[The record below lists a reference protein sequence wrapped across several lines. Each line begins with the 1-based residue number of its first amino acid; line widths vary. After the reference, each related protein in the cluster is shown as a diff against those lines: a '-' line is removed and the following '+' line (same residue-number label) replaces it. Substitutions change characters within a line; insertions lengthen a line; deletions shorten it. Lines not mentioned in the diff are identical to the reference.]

1 MKNMKVAK
9 KLIVSFLIVALLAG
23 VVGGVGIFGMS
34 QIDNASHRMYY
45 SYTEALPEIA
55 KALEYSQRLRVQL
68 RNVILFSGD
77 LNALSGIEQDVRA
90 TEASFESFMTTYNR
104 EFVDD
109 EQSQR
114 LFNDAMRAYE
124 NEFKPGMG
132 QILAGAKAD
141 AEQAD
146 LKVIL
151 NSLTA
156 SSNLIVENLT
166 ECMDIKLSRASSVNY
181 ANTQLFRTLLIVS
194 IAVIAVAIGIA
205 LFLAFYISGLISKP
219 LTVLTTF
226 MQKAGTTG
234 DIFMSDADRA
244 VFSKNAQ
251 IKDEIGQTIGA
262 TSSFIAH
269 VTEVSGSLQTIAGG
283 DLTVEVKLLSDS
295 DTMGLSLKSMVS
307 NLNNMFSEINS
318 ATSQVSAGSKQI
330 ADGATA
336 LAAGSTEQASSVEE
350 LAASLTEVSTS
361 TNENA
366 DMAKE
371 ASGLSGEIKGSA
383 EKGSVQMDQMM
394 QAVTEIN
401 DASSSISKVIKVIDD
416 IAFQTNILAL
426 NAAVEAARAGQHGK
440 GFAVVAEE
448 VRNLAGKSAEAAK
461 DTSALIEN
469 SIEKANFGMSIATET
484 SASLQEIVSGIN
496 RNAEIITK
504 IEQSSEDQ
512 ARAIKQINVGIDQVA
527 QVVQQNSATAEES
540 AAASE
545 EMSGQAHMLE
555 GLIAQFKL
563 KDSGA
568 AGAYAKAA
576 AASKPMPMHDY
587 VPEEPAY
594 TPPAPAPARP
604 APSVHTNSDSFGYSD
619 KY

>member
-9 KLIVSFLIVALLAG
+9 KLIVSFLIVAILAG
-23 VVGGVGIFGMS
+23 IVGGVGIFGMS
-34 QIDNASHRMYY
+34 QIDDASHRMYY
-45 SYTEALPEIA
+45 NYTEALPEVA

-68 RNVILFSGD
+68 RHIILYSGD
-77 LNALSGIEQDVRA
+77 LDELRDLEQDLKA
-90 TEASFESFMTTYNR
+90 TEASFEGYMNSYKTYAT
-104 EFVDD
+104 DD
-109 EQSQR
+109 RSLN
-114 LFNDAMRAYE
+114 LFNEALRAYE
-124 NEFKPGMG
+124 NEFKPGG
-132 QILAGAKAD
+132 DRILAGAKAG
-141 AEQAD
+141 AEQPD
-146 LKVIL
+146 LKEIL
-151 NSLTA
+151 YGLSA
-156 SSNLIVENLT
+156 PSNTIVRNLT
-166 ECMDIKLSRASSVNY
+166 DCMEIKVDRAKVVNY
-181 ANTQLFRTLLIVS
+181 ENTELFTMLMMVS
-194 IAVIAVAIGIA
+194 IGVIVFAVAVA

-219 LTVLTTF
+219 LTLLTNF
-226 MQKAGTTG
+226 MKKAGTVG
-234 DIFMSDADRA
+234 DISMSEADKA
-244 VFSKNAQ
+244 SFAKSGL

-262 TSSFIAH
+262 TSAFVDH
-269 VTEVSGSLQTIAGG
+269 VTVVSHALETIAGG

-350 LAASLTEVSTS
+350 LAAALNEVSAS

-401 DASSSISKVIKVIDD
+401 DASGSISKVIKVIDD

-448 VRNLAGKSAEAAK
+448 VRNLAAKSAEAAK

-469 SIEKANFGMSIATET
+469 SIEKANFGMSIASET
-484 SASLQEIVSGIN
+484 SSSLHEIVEGIN

-504 IEQSSEDQ
+504 IEHSSEDQ

-563 KDSGA
+563 KDSRSGGSYARPA
-568 AGAYAKAA
+568 APAA
-576 AASKPMPMHDY
+576 MSAPEYDDFEDDY
-587 VPEEPAY
+587 SE
-594 TPPAPAPARP
+594 PAPAARP
-604 APSVHTNSDSFGYSD
+604 SPSVKTNSNSFGHND